1 MSQNSHSP
9 RTDYMNRS
17 NLPTLV
23 LLPGMDGTGELFEP
37 FVSALGHACDVIVV
51 TYPSDIPLSY
61 EELQALARQSL
72 PTDRPFVLL
81 GESFSGPI
89 ALALTALRLPQQV
102 GLVLCCTFA
111 RNPRPLFNRLSWL
124 VNLLPIGAVPAGWF
138 NPLLLG
144 RFSTPALRMALSR
157 AINQVS
163 PSVMRARL
171 RSVLGVDVSAQLAHI
186 EVPTV
191 YLRAT
196 RDRVV
201 PEAAAQWIVEQKP
214 HVQVLDVNA
223 PHCLLQAAPDEAAS
237 LVIGFLQARQTG

>member
-1 MSQNSHSP
+1 M
-9 RTDYMNRS
+9 DRS

-37 FVSALGHACDVIVV
+37 FVSALGHACDVVVV
-51 TYPSDIPLSY
+51 TYPGDVPLNY
-61 EELQALARQSL
+61 TELQAIARQSL
-72 PTDRPFVLL
+72 PCDRPFVLV

-111 RNPRPLFNRLSWL
+111 SNPRPLFNRLSFL
-124 VNLLPIGAVPAGWF
+124 VNLLPIGIVPAGWF
-138 NPLLLG
+138 SPLLLG
-144 RFSTPALRMALSR
+144 RFSTRALRMALSR

-171 RSVLGVDVSAQLAHI
+171 RSVLGVDMSAQLAQVD
-186 EVPTV
+186 VPTV

-201 PEAAAQWIVEQKP
+201 PAAAVRRISDLKP
-214 HVQVLDVNA
+214 QMQVFEVTA
-223 PHCLLQAAPDEAAS
+223 PHCLLQAAPDEAAR
-237 LVIGFLQARQTG
+237 LVIGFMQARQTC

>member
-1 MSQNSHSP
+1 M
-9 RTDYMNRS
+9 DRS

-37 FVSALGHACDVIVV
+37 FVSALGQACDVVV
-51 TYPSDIPLSY
+51 VSYPGDIPLNY
-61 EELQALARQSL
+61 TKLQAIARQAL

-111 RNPRPLFNRLSWL
+111 RNPRPLFNRLSVL

-138 NPLLLG
+138 SPLLLG
-144 RFSTPALRMALSR
+144 GFSTRDLRMALDR
-157 AINQVS
+157 AINQVK

-171 RSVLGVDVSAQLAHI
+171 RSVLDVDMSAQLAHI

-201 PEAAAQWIVEQKP
+201 PEAAARWIVEQTP
-214 HVQVLDVNA
+214 HVQVLDVDA
-223 PHCLLQAAPDEAAS
+223 PHCLLQAAPDEAARR
-237 LVIGFLQARQTG
+237 VIGFLQAWQFG